1 MPGGDLTLTIGYPMP
16 DKCQKMELPFKSTG
30 KPGHYTNSVM
40 GKRDFRVVETDYAHY
55 AIVYIRKDKD
65 GETNVTL
72 QLFSRVQDVHPEAL
86 KRFKELYPTMGL
98 TEDILV
104 ILPKS
109 DRCAKALGSEFLI
122 FAEKQ
127 EVCMMKV
134 ALLSLGLTL
143 LCMLLAEAQ
152 PRAERVDKN
161 KLTGKW
167 YVTGVASTCN
177 WLQKR
182 KGDMTMMPADI
193 SLTKEGEVLFSMAF
207 SSQGKCTKME
217 MTFKETE
224 TPGEFY
230 SEEYRK
236 TAQVIKIDYEHY
248 GIVYAFW
255 TVDEKVCRE
264 LKLLTRIQE
273 LTPETEALFRQLA
286 EEKDFSDDLIAIFF
300 NKGICTLADA

>member
-1 MPGGDLTLTIGYPMP
+1 
-16 DKCQKMELPFKSTG
+16 
-30 KPGHYTNSVM
+30 
-40 GKRDFRVVETDYAHY
+40 
-55 AIVYIRKDKD
+55 
-65 GETNVTL
+65 
-72 QLFSRVQDVHPEAL
+72 
-86 KRFKELYPTMGL
+86 
-98 TEDILV
+98 
-104 ILPKS
+104 
-109 DRCAKALGSEFLI
+109 
-122 FAEKQ
+122 
-127 EVCMMKV
+127 MMKV